1 MTFFAKKAGGKRY
14 QSLTNVLLD
23 IEGTVVEAT
32 DGGPIGPGGNT
43 IAVQDDG
50 APVNPAAT
58 TLNFTGTGVTATNGA
73 PGVVNVAI
81 PGTSLDVQD
90 DGSSIVAAA
99 DTLNFTGGGVVVTPG
114 VPGVANVA
122 VAAAPV
128 QNGLNLG
135 TNPPNGEVFSSLNAG
150 NLEFRAI
157 APGPGIALVQTPSLI
172 ILRSAL
178 VLTAIR
184 STAGVQAVPLMQ
196 RQLYDASAL
205 APLALTLQFPA
216 GPQPDDMVAVKE
228 VGNSFVPVVVNGNG
242 ANVEGVFT
250 PSAPSFNLGLPR
262 VALTWQYD
270 SLGNIWRI
278 V

>member
-1 MTFFAKKAGGKRY
+1 MTFFAKKAGNKRY

-23 IEGTVVEAT
+23 IEGTIVEAT
-32 DGGPIGPGGNT
+32 DGGPFGPGGNT

-50 APVNPAAT
+50 ASVNPAAT

-73 PGVVNVAI
+73 PGVVDVAI
-81 PGTSLDVQD
+81 P
-90 DGSSIVAAA
+90 
-99 DTLNFTGGGVVVTPG
+99 
-114 VPGVANVA
+114 
-122 VAAAPV
+122 AAPV

-172 ILRSAL
+172 TLRSAL
-178 VLTAIR
+178 VLTPIR
-184 STAGVQAVPLMQ
+184 STAGMQALPLMQ

-216 GPQPDDMVAVKE
+216 TPQPDDMVAVKE
-228 VGNSFVPVVVNGNG
+228 VGNSFVPVVINGNG
-242 ANVEGVFT
+242 TNVEGVFT
-250 PSAPSFNLGLPR
+250 PSAASFNLGLPR

-270 SLGNIWRI
+270 GLGMIWRI

>member
-1 MTFFAKKAGGKRY
+1 MTFFRKKAGGKRY

-32 DGGPIGPGGNT
+32 DGGPIGPGGST

-58 TLNFTGTGVTATNGA
+58 TLNFTGTGVTASNGA
-73 PGVVNVAI
+73 PGVVNVAV
-81 PGTSLDVQD
+81 PGT
-90 DGSSIVAAA
+90 
-99 DTLNFTGGGVVVTPG
+99 
-114 VPGVANVA
+114 
-122 VAAAPV
+122 PV

-135 TNPPNGEVFSSLNAG
+135 TNPPNGEVFAQLNAG

-157 APGPGIALVQTPSLI
+157 APGPGVALVQTPSLV
-172 ILRSAL
+172 ILRAAL

-184 STAGVQAVPLMQ
+184 STAGTQPVALMQ

-216 GPQPDDMVAVKE
+216 GPQADDMVGVKE
-228 VGNSFVPVVVNGNG
+228 VGNSFVPVVINGNG
-242 ANVEGVFT
+242 ANVEGVFVA
-250 PSAPSFNLGLPR
+250 SAPSFNLGLPR

-270 SLGNIWRI
+270 APGNIWRI